1 MRSVSRLAITL
12 LVVAGCLP
20 QNNNQGQGGQSGGAG
35 GQSSASG
42 GSGGKGGSGGS
53 RVATGSGGTVSSGG
67 SSVPSGGSGGSGE
80 VSGGSGGA
88 GGGAG
93 NGGSSAGTTGTAGG
107 GSGGSSQADAAA
119 GSGGRGGSGGAS
131 GTGTGTGTGG
141 LGSGGKTGGGGA
153 PGTGGSTAP
162 TSCTFPSNWTMG
174 SATYTTYTLPNSV
187 TACGYNGDKGANSV
201 KNIVTAN
208 AFAAIPGTSSSDF
221 NTSNRCG
228 ACIKINN
235 TVVTIV
241 DECPYD
247 GSNNPPCKANPTGH
261 MDLSGAAASAG
272 GVKGDPNVKGQA
284 QWKYVACPVTGNVMA
299 RLKTGNSNEI
309 FIENEILPIASV
321 TCAGQT
327 ASRTSYGAWHFNSN
341 IPGADCEATD
351 VSGRTIGFKA
361 GSTQG
366 QDVDTGVQFP
376 KCL

>member
-1 MRSVSRLAITL
+1 L
-12 LVVAGCLP
+12 
-20 QNNNQGQGGQSGGAG
+20 
-35 GQSSASG
+35 
-42 GSGGKGGSGGS
+42 
-53 RVATGSGGTVSSGG
+53 
-67 SSVPSGGSGGSGE
+67 
-80 VSGGSGGA
+80 
-88 GGGAG
+88 
-93 NGGSSAGTTGTAGG
+93 
-107 GSGGSSQADAAA
+107 ADAGA
-119 GSGGRGGSGGAS
+119 GSGGRGDASASGGTTGNG
-131 GTGTGTGTGG
+131 GTGVGGKTGTGG
-141 LGSGGKTGGGGA
+141 AT
-153 PGTGGSTAP
+153 GTGGSTAP
-162 TSCTFPSNWTMG
+162 TSCTFPSSWTMG
-174 SATYTTYTLPNSV
+174 SATYTTYALPNDI
-187 TACGYNGDKGANSV
+187 TACGYNGNKGANTV
-201 KNIVTAN
+201 KNIVTPGN
-208 AFAAIPGTSSSDF
+208 FAAIPGKSSSDF
-221 NTSNRCG
+221 DTSNRCG

-235 TVVTIV
+235 AIVTIV

-247 GSNNPPCKANPTGH
+247 GNNNIPCKNNPGGH

-284 QWKYVACPVTGNVMA
+284 QWKYVPCPVTGNVIV

-327 ASRTSYGAWHFNSN
+327 ASRTSYGAWHFSSN

>member
-93 NGGSSAGTTGTAGG
+93 NGGSSAGTSGIAAG

-131 GTGTGTGTGG
+131 GTGTGTGG

>member
-131 GTGTGTGTGG
+131 GTGTGTGG